1 MFNVR
6 KLMMG
11 RGTEEE
17 RIVMYSLYMLMLTLR
32 LQSILPNLKI
42 IKSHSPLPIYQL
54 SPDTKR

>member
-11 RGTEEE
+11 RGMEEE
-17 RIVMYSLYMLMLTLR
+17 RTVMYSLYMLMLTLR

-42 IKSHSPLPIYQL
+42 IKSHSPLP
-54 SPDTKR
+54 RH